1 MLAQISIGSSGRVGG
16 AKKHEIYVAA
26 FGGHLF
32 YDLFVQGLGGG
43 GPWPPRHP
51 PGSATADSK
60 RLELD
65 PSLRHIIVSR
75 LCYLSFG
82 GDVISKLEMHEDVL
96 SPWMEEYDSD
106 QRPWWSSG
114 YNAVPDNERL
124 GFDPPLRHRIFLD
137 HVTFSTHCYII

>member
-1 MLAQISIGSSGRVGG
+1 MNIYHCNSDQYPQWPSG
-16 AKKHEIYVAA
+16 
-26 FGGHLF
+26 
-32 YDLFVQGLGGG
+32 YDVC
-43 GPWPPRHP
+43 P
-51 PGSATADSK
+51 DSK

-82 GDVISKLEMHEDVL
+82 GDVISELEMHEDVL

-106 QRPWWSSG
+106 QCPWWSSG
-114 YNAVPDNERL
+114 YDAVPDNERS
-124 GFDPPLRHRIFLD
+124 GFDPPLRQRIFSD